1 MRLKS
6 FFVLAAVVSSGCSGP
21 TVRERPWSVSLAGAV
36 NVQAATCATIS
47 YSVSGLEID
56 AKMECGEAESL
67 RDIEAWFSRP
77 VSWHATSEPVK
88 FDIEIYDESD
98 DIIACGS
105 HPDVTECAEV
115 CVVELEED
123 C

>member
-1 MRLKS
+1 M
-6 FFVLAAVVSSGCSGP
+6 
-21 TVRERPWSVSLAGAV
+21 
-36 NVQAATCATIS
+36 IS
-47 YSVSGLEID
+47 YSVSGVELD
-56 AKMECGEAESL
+56 GQMECGKAASL
-67 RDIEAWFSRP
+67 REIEAWFERP
-77 VSWHATSEPVK
+77 VSWHATREPVR